1 MGVSDWPFSPLRV
14 KPTLGL
20 NYIQNLLIGD
30 LQKKYVKSDEKFN
43 LQQSDQILLSV
54 LLQFSQTPSN
64 LLPILLQFSQTPSNL
79 LPILLQF
86 SQPKFYLKL
95 NSFISTTRV
104 SWRRYKEHTI
114 SRWTHSPT
122 IFILEIHQEFCSQW
136 LEEKYSLELNFSQN
150 KVICVSNANRQNYCT
165 DWSTKRIDVFCLTLQ
180 LLFCLSINGT

>member
-1 MGVSDWPFSPLRV
+1 MGLFSVVFTLSLKDIFFGMGVSDWPSSPLRV

-43 LQQSDQILLSV
+43 LQQCDQILLSV

-114 SRWTHSPT
+114 SRWTHPIAHNFHSRNSSR
-122 IFILEIHQEFCSQW
+122 ILFTMTWGKI
-136 LEEKYSLELNFSQN
+136 
-150 KVICVSNANRQNYCT
+150 
-165 DWSTKRIDVFCLTLQ
+165 LTWIK
-180 LLFCLSINGT
+180 F

>member
-1 MGVSDWPFSPLRV
+1 MGLFSVVFTLSLKDIFFGMGVSDWPFSPLRV

-43 LQQSDQILLSV
+43 LQQCDQILLSV
-54 LLQFSQTPSN
+54 
-64 LLPILLQFSQTPSNL
+64 LLQFSQTPSNL

-114 SRWTHSPT
+114 SRWTHPIPHNFHSRNSSR
-122 IFILEIHQEFCSQW
+122 ILFTMTWGKI
-136 LEEKYSLELNFSQN
+136 
-150 KVICVSNANRQNYCT
+150 
-165 DWSTKRIDVFCLTLQ
+165 LTWIK
-180 LLFCLSINGT
+180 F

>member
-43 LQQSDQILLSV
+43 LQQCDQILLSV
-54 LLQFSQTPSN
+54 LLQFSQTPSNHLPILLQFSQPPSN

-79 LPILLQF
+79 LLILLQF

-114 SRWTHSPT
+114 SRWTHPIAHNFHSRNSSR
-122 IFILEIHQEFCSQW
+122 ILFTMTWGKI
-136 LEEKYSLELNFSQN
+136 
-150 KVICVSNANRQNYCT
+150 
-165 DWSTKRIDVFCLTLQ
+165 LTWIK
-180 LLFCLSINGT
+180 F

>member
-1 MGVSDWPFSPLRV
+1 MGVSDWPSSPLRV

-43 LQQSDQILLSV
+43 LQQCDQILLSV
-54 LLQFSQTPSN
+54 
-64 LLPILLQFSQTPSNL
+64 LLQFSQTPSNL

-114 SRWTHSPT
+114 SRWTHPIPHNFHSRNSSR
-122 IFILEIHQEFCSQW
+122 ILFTMTWGKI
-136 LEEKYSLELNFSQN
+136 
-150 KVICVSNANRQNYCT
+150 
-165 DWSTKRIDVFCLTLQ
+165 LTWIK
-180 LLFCLSINGT
+180 F

>member
-43 LQQSDQILLSV
+43 LQQCDQILLSV
-54 LLQFSQTPSN
+54 
-64 LLPILLQFSQTPSNL
+64 LLQFSQTPSNL

-114 SRWTHSPT
+114 SRWTHPIPHNFHSRNSSR
-122 IFILEIHQEFCSQW
+122 ILFTMTWGKI
-136 LEEKYSLELNFSQN
+136 
-150 KVICVSNANRQNYCT
+150 
-165 DWSTKRIDVFCLTLQ
+165 LTWIK
-180 LLFCLSINGT
+180 F